1 MASSAT
7 ATTTERITPIQV
19 ATDIAHVASGEYHSL
34 FVKTDGTLWA
44 MGWNYYGQLGDGT
57 RIDRKTPVQ
66 VASDVSQVTAGLFAH
81 SLFVKT
87 DGTLWAMGY
96 NESGQLGDGTSTDRI
111 TPVQVASDVSQVAA
125 GSEHSLFLQASEI
138 QDSDNDGLQDSLEES
153 GCTDPNDADTDDDG
167 ILDGV
172 EDANHNGVL
181 DAGET
186 DPCDPDTDNDGIQDG
201 TESGLTEAD
210 VGSDTDLAV
219 FVPDADSS
227 TTTNPLL
234 ADTDGDGVSDGDE
247 DLIGTAKWMRA
258 KEIQISRT
266 RHLN

>member
-1 MASSAT
+1 MTCFPIPKLIMRRTKLSFFMITSFALLVAIIPISSRADSLMAMGANSYGQLGDG
-7 ATTTERITPIQV
+7 TTTERITPIQV
-19 ATDIAHVASGEYHSL
+19 ATDIS
-34 FVKTDGTLWA
+34 
-44 MGWNYYGQLGDGT
+44 
-57 RIDRKTPVQ
+57 Q
-66 VASDVSQVTAGLFAH
+66 VAAGPVH

-186 DPCDPDTDNDGIQDG
+186 DPCDPDTDNDGI
-201 TESGLTEAD
+201 
-210 VGSDTDLAV
+210 
-219 FVPDADSS
+219 
-227 TTTNPLL
+227 
-234 ADTDGDGVSDGDE
+234 
-247 DLIGTAKWMRA
+247 
-258 KEIQISRT
+258 
-266 RHLN
+266 